1 MKYEQRA
8 IKSVNTEIKCQIRS
22 GVYHSLYISY
32 GKNKSCQGPMY
43 NQVSIIT
50 CIYLCSIYNVN
61 VGFQFCYQ
69 LCQRTPIVISNRR
82 IPYYA
87 YYIYQSGSYE
97 TNQLETL
104 SILSVGH
111 VHTRDH
117 GPDAGAEPDPTA
129 K

>member
-1 MKYEQRA
+1 M
-8 IKSVNTEIKCQIRS
+8 
-22 GVYHSLYISY
+22 
-32 GKNKSCQGPMY
+32 P
-43 NQVSIIT
+43 IIT
-50 CIYLCSIYNVN
+50 CIYLYSVYNVN

-69 LCQRTPIVISNRR
+69 LCQRTPIATSNSR

-104 SILSVGH
+104 SMLSVDH

-129 K
+129 R